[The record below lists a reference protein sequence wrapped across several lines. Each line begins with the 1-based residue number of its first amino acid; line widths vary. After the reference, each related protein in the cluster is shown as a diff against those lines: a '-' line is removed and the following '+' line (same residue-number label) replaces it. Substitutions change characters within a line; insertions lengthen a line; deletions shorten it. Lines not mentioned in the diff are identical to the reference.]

1 MRVWLR
7 RFPDENMTYRESHI
21 DHGIFC
27 YLYRKY
33 HCAIL
38 HSPES
43 RQKHLAKR
51 LRICSR
57 YARVEISALVRHV
70 LAVKTQNLKISCEN
84 LTILV
89 KDIANLDKKYNKK
102 YAKQR
107 ESYGQSKQKRETQFQ
122 IRCDRE
128 SQRSYRPT
136 RSYRCFPVWHGTAS
150 FIEYT
155 GAMRTSAAF

>member
-38 HSPES
+38 HSPPPES

-51 LRICSR
+51 LRICGR
-57 YARVEISALVRHV
+57 YARVGTSALVRHV
-70 LAVKTQNLKISCEN
+70 LAVRTQNLKISCEN

-89 KDIANLDKKYNKK
+89 KIL
-102 YAKQR
+102 
-107 ESYGQSKQKRETQFQ
+107 QKLR
-122 IRCDRE
+122 
-128 SQRSYRPT
+128 
-136 RSYRCFPVWHGTAS
+136 
-150 FIEYT
+150 
-155 GAMRTSAAF
+155 